1 MHMNRSVLY
10 ALLFSSAI
18 VYTTCGGSPLPTH
31 KSSDT
36 GSPLPDGS
44 EESEASESVDSVP
57 VASLRL
63 KTVLGSSQIQ
73 PMQGITPLIYS
84 YLKAGLNSYASTKL
98 PGVNLAHPNSI
109 HYEVLLDGETDL
121 PPNEINNEEIDPLP
135 SHFMEYGRGVYELH
149 YPFRFMPGEQ
159 YKGDPMRSVPIL
171 VQALSG
177 SRSIRQSLWTVHR
190 HTSKFTQFTKTRD
203 RIPSLELD
211 RASCSSVIW
220 CSLIPIQMNLLRWES
235 RKSSIL
241 GRVISSVSYW
251 NGGRRRKRS
260 KVKVNVERERRW

>member
-63 KTVLGSSQIQ
+63 KTVLGSSQLQ

-149 YPFRFMPGEQ
+149 YPFRFMPGEK
-159 YKGDPMRSVPIL
+159 YKERSHAIC
-171 VQALSG
+171 ADTCSG
-177 SRSIRQSLWTVHR
+177 SLRLTLNSSEPLDRSQTHFEIYTVHKNQRQDTLFGIGPRFMFIR
-190 HTSKFTQFTKTRD
+190 HLVFFNPNPNEPAAVGVTEIIYPWQSHQ
-203 RIPSLELD
+203 
-211 RASCSSVIW
+211 
-220 CSLIPIQMNLLRWES
+220 
-235 RKSSIL
+235 
-241 GRVISSVSYW
+241 
-251 NGGRRRKRS
+251 
-260 KVKVNVERERRW
+260 